1 MQALTL
7 WKKLLSLQKGCKMK
21 KILGIK
27 DVTETNDFEE
37 KNTEEE
43 IEDNGNPFLE

>member
-1 MQALTL
+1 MGINENDLDNTQVE
-7 WKKLLSLQKGCKMK
+7 
-21 KILGIK
+21 IK